1 MRTHRPPT
9 TCPVCSDSLITL
21 RLGCASC
28 GTEVSGHFDSCRFC
42 RLDQADMA
50 ILEVFL
56 RSRGNIR
63 DVQGHLAV
71 SYPTAR
77 ARLVEV
83 LERLGLGADP
93 EPGAPDAPA
102 PAAPA
107 SATADADSP
116 APAAETARGGDPAG
130 RERDRAPA
138 DERSPAPGSVA
149 ESVLADLAAGRIEVA
164 VAEQLLAGLTVRM
177 VP

>member
-21 RLGCASC
+21 RLGCPSC

-42 RLDQADMA
+42 RLDQADTA

-63 DVQGHLAV
+63 DVQAHLEV

-83 LERLGLGADP
+83 LERLGLGGGPESLAADP
-93 EPGAPDAPA
+93 VAPGLADPSPEGSGPGAPG
-102 PAAPA
+102 
-107 SATADADSP
+107 SA
-116 APAAETARGGDPAG
+116 
-130 RERDRAPA
+130 
-138 DERSPAPGSVA
+138 A
-149 ESVLADLAAGRIEVA
+149 ESVLADLAAGRIGVEL
-164 VAEQLLAGLTVRM
+164 AEQLLAGLTLRSEG
-177 VP
+177 

>member
-21 RLGCASC
+21 RLGCPSC
-28 GTEVSGHFDSCRFC
+28 GTELSGHFETCRFC
-42 RLDQADMA
+42 RLGPPDLE

-63 DVQGHLAV
+63 DVQAHLEV

-83 LERLGLGADP
+83 LERLGLGDVTVPPVASP
-93 EPGAPDAPA
+93 PRAAPDVDT
-102 PAAPA
+102 
-107 SATADADSP
+107 SSI
-116 APAAETARGGDPAG
+116 
-130 RERDRAPA
+130 
-138 DERSPAPGSVA
+138 
-149 ESVLADLAAGRIEVA
+149 LADLAAGRLDVA
-164 VAEQLLAGLTVRM
+164 GAEALLGQG
-177 VP
+177 